1 MGSSNENSFYG
12 AVKNPWDLER
22 VPGGSSG
29 GSAAAVAAQ
38 LAPAA
43 TGTDT
48 GGSIRQPAAFCGLTG
63 LKPTYGAVS
72 RYGMIAYASS
82 LDQAGPMTRTAQD
95 AALMMDVLAGHDAK
109 DSTSIQRPTANHTA
123 SLNDSVEGLT
133 IGLPKEYFSDNLDA
147 DIGKLLDDAIKVY
160 EGMGASF
167 KEISLSHADDAIP
180 AYYII
185 APAEASAN
193 LSRFDGVRYGHRCDG
208 PEDLEDLYK
217 RTRAEGFGDEVKR
230 RILVGTYA
238 LSAGFYD
245 AYYRQAQKIRRLIK
259 NDFSQAFNDVDM
271 ILAPTA
277 PSPAF
282 KIGEKSA
289 DPVQMYLEDIFTIS
303 VNLAGLPAISLP
315 CGQKAGLPV
324 GMQLIGNAFSDARIL
339 NAAHQFQQHTD
350 WHQLVADFAKQG

>member
-1 MGSSNENSFYG
+1 M
-12 AVKNPWDLER
+12 
-22 VPGGSSG
+22 
-29 GSAAAVAAQ
+29 
-38 LAPAA
+38 
-43 TGTDT
+43 
-48 GGSIRQPAAFCGLTG
+48 
-63 LKPTYGAVS
+63 
-72 RYGMIAYASS
+72 
-82 LDQAGPMTRTAQD
+82 
-95 AALMMDVLAGHDAK
+95 
-109 DSTSIQRPTANHTA
+109 
-123 SLNDSVEGLT
+123 
-133 IGLPKEYFSDNLDA
+133 
-147 DIGKLLDDAIKVY
+147 
-160 EGMGASF
+160 
-167 KEISLSHADDAIP
+167 
-180 AYYII
+180 
-185 APAEASAN
+185 
-193 LSRFDGVRYGHRCDG
+193 
-208 PEDLEDLYK
+208 
-217 RTRAEGFGDEVKR
+217 KR